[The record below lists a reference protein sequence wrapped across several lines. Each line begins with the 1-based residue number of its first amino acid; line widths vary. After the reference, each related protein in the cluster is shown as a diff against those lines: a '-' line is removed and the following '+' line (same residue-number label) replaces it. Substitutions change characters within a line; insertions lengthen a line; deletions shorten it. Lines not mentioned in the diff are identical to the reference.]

1 MSDAETTTTEPTQ
14 DPEQNMLVGTE
25 EERER
30 EQEYGLQEIRPE
42 ELPLLPGELTHHPSP
57 FQYVIIAMILV
68 VITAVEVGV
77 SYLDGDIP
85 KGLIIFL
92 LLSMGLVKFV
102 TVAAYYMHLKTD
114 KHVFRRFFIMAGV
127 GAIILYTIVLT
138 TLHVWSGGA

>member
-1 MSDAETTTTEPTQ
+1 
-14 DPEQNMLVGTE
+14 
-25 EERER
+25 
-30 EQEYGLQEIRPE
+30 
-42 ELPLLPGELTHHPSP
+42 
-57 FQYVIIAMILV
+57 MILV
-68 VITAVEVGV
+68 VITAAEVGV

-127 GAIILYTIVLT
+127 GAVIVYTIVLT
-138 TLHVWSGGA
+138 TLHAWSGGA

>member
-1 MSDAETTTTEPTQ
+1 MSDVDTTEPTQ
-14 DPEQNMLVGTE
+14 DPEQNMLVGTQ

-30 EQEYGLQEIRPE
+30 EKKYGLQEIPPE
-42 ELPLLPGELTHHPSP
+42 EVPLLPGEVSHHPSP
-57 FQYVIIAMILV
+57 FQYVMIAMILV

-85 KGLIIFL
+85 NGLIIFL

-102 TVAAYYMHLKTD
+102 LVASFYMHLKTD
-114 KHVFRRFFIMAGV
+114 KPVFRRFFIMAGV
-127 GAIILYTIVLT
+127 GAIIVYMIALT

>member
-1 MSDAETTTTEPTQ
+1 MSDAETTTAEPTQ
-14 DPEQNMLVGTE
+14 DPEQNMLVGTA

-30 EQEYGLQEIRPE
+30 EKEYGLEEIPPE
-42 ELPLLPGELTHHPSP
+42 EIPLLPGELTHHPSP

-85 KGLIIFL
+85 SGLIIFL

-102 TVAAYYMHLKTD
+102 LVASFYMHLKTD
-114 KHVFRRFFIMAGV
+114 KPVFRRFFIMAGV
-127 GAIILYTIVLT
+127 GAVTLYAIVLT
-138 TLHVWSGGA
+138 TLHAWSGGA